1 MRISDWSSDVCSS
14 DLAARPAAALRGG
27 AVFAAESV
35 VAGAYLQIDTVLV
48 KLVLGDAAAGAY
60 QAGLRF
66 VVVGLVFAQSMGG
79 IFIPALVAR
88 IGDPTAFAAAARRA
102 VLAFAA
108 YGAVCFAVLACF
120 GQAIVL
126 RLYGADYAAT
136 GALAPLDWQSTRL
149 TYSHSCEY
157 RMPSSAWKKK
167 HTIYKHQHLE
177 TTESRSNT

>member
-66 VVVGLVFAQSMGG
+66 VVVWLVFAQSMGG
-79 IFIPALVAR
+79 IFIPALVAP
-88 IGDPTAFAAAARRA
+88 IGAPTAFAAAARRA

-108 YGAVCFAVLACF
+108 YEGPKSVEWGKSV
-120 GQAIVL
+120 
-126 RLYGADYAAT
+126 
-136 GALAPLDWQSTRL
+136 
-149 TYSHSCEY
+149 
-157 RMPSSAWKKK
+157 
-167 HTIYKHQHLE
+167 
-177 TTESRSNT
+177 